1 MADIKNL
8 ELSKL
13 SLPNG
18 EQVTIPVLIT
28 LKDSFL
34 EDKTEK
40 KVSRD
45 WKLFTAKY
53 SKDKP
58 KENYFVA
65 TDFELTNEDIFKNKE
80 NVIAVNLESISAI
93 EQKEIEKLDFG
104 FRILF
109 NDGTLRELGTKQNE
123 HVGTDL
129 NSSLEFN
136 KLQELHEKLFNFLN
150 NTVEEFQFKENAKN
164 RAEVELKKSEKEET
178 NIEENPELLEPE
190 EDAENETEEK
200 TENVEENSN
209 NDKQEYE
216 IENSNDEHSN
226 DEEPNSQGSELDNI
240 DEDYSEEDIQPIEFE
255 EEPYSLESMKEVARK
270 YIENYIPKPTLENIE
285 AQKQSE
291 NDEKFGDLYKATLDG
306 INSKI
311 NGSKDLLFTE
321 RERIITFLNREL
333 DKEIVDRYYKNLKL
347 LDYKDESNE
356 FNWIYKKL
364 DSGYRDVISD
374 LEPAAEERKE
384 TLLRDHKKRK
394 EEVKIEAAEKAGR
407 EFDAENLPLIDE
419 QVENEK
425 EQRRSEAITR
435 YEEEMDKLDEDVDFI
450 LAEKNAKL
458 VDDVISEYKN
468 LIDESINAFTDK
480 VEYISNEI
488 QSKIEEK
495 WDQFEERVRDIQ
507 KTEIESRYNQQ
518 SAVDA
523 EVDKK
528 LPQLNELNNKIDT
541 KENEISALRKSLRE
555 LREDGITK
563 EHTISAI
570 STEREELLKRLDRL
584 TEEKEVAEKNKTET
598 LEKYNQYLKDNAN
611 VSGAN
616 YPNVSEKKEN
626 NDPWYIKFKDYIVFG
641 GASIILA
648 TGLIVSSQ
656 NGSDASDIADQR
668 QKLEEQQKDIKSAT
682 EEQSKKEEELKKTQ
696 QQFEEKQKQL
706 DDREK
711 ELDKKDKD
719 KKDK

>member
-1 MADIKNL
+1 MAGIENL

-45 WKLFTAKY
+45 WKLFNAKY

-65 TDFELTNEDIFKNKE
+65 TDFELTEEDVFKDKE
-80 NVIAVNLESISAI
+80 NVVAVNLESISAI

-109 NDGTLRELGTKQNE
+109 SDGTLRELGAKHNE
-123 HVGTDL
+123 HVSTDL

-164 RAEVELKKSEKEET
+164 RAEVELKKLEKEEA
-178 NIEENPELLEPE
+178 NIDESPELLDPE
-190 EDAENETEEK
+190 EDTENEQVAE
-200 TENVEENSN
+200 TEN
-209 NDKQEYE
+209 
-216 IENSNDEHSN
+216 N
-226 DEEPNSQGSELDNI
+226 DEENVNEKQEVEIETLNTENSSEGTEILQENEQYDA
-240 DEDYSEEDIQPIEFE
+240 DETSFEEDAQPLEFE
-255 EEPYSLESMKEVARK
+255 EEPYNLGSMKEVARN
-270 YIENYIPKPTLENIE
+270 YIESYIPKPNLHNVE
-285 AQKQSE
+285 AQKETE

-311 NGSKDLLFTE
+311 NGSKDLLLAE

-356 FNWIYKKL
+356 FNWIYQKL
-364 DSGYRDVISD
+364 DSGYKDVIND

-419 QVENEK
+419 QVEDEK

-468 LIDESINAFTDK
+468 LIDESITAFSDK
-480 VEYISNEI
+480 VEYISSEI

-507 KTEIESRYNQQ
+507 KKEIESRYHQQ

-523 EVDKK
+523 EVNKK
-528 LPQLNELNNKIDT
+528 LPQLDELNYKIDT

-584 TEEKEVAEKNKTET
+584 SEEKEAAEKNKTET

-611 VSGAN
+611 SSNVN
-616 YPNVSEKKEN
+616 YSNMSDKKEN
-626 NDPWYIKFKDYIVFG
+626 NDPWYIKFKDYIVYG

-648 TGLIVSSQ
+648 TGFIVSSQ
-656 NGSDASDIADQR
+656 NGSNASDIADQR
-668 QKLEEQQKDIKSAT
+668 QELEEQQKEIKSAT

-696 QQFEEKQKQL
+696 QQYEEKQKQL
-706 DDREK
+706 DDR
-711 ELDKKDKD
+711 
-719 KKDK
+719 